1 MRCLLHYVKR
11 AQSYED
17 LRTFEGKLFPTFRE
31 AAIARHLL
39 DDDRE
44 WQKCLYEASQI
55 KTGSQL
61 RYLFASIIGFGAP
74 VDPFELWSE
83 FKDTLCEDLLYRAR
97 IGQPLTEMCESI
109 WMRALHLISEYCK
122 PLGISLERC
131 PGFKILDWSLGESN
145 NIDDSVNIEMC
156 RNSFER
162 TMPLLLNQDQLN
174 GLNDIILAVN
184 SNIQRTFFIDGPGG
198 SGKTFLYSALLDY
211 FVAASIPCIPVA
223 SSGVAS
229 LLLKNGRTAHSTFKI
244 PIPCDE
250 FSICSIQ
257 CQSALADILIQPR
270 VIIWEE
276 IPGGE
281 SISNLNIWS
290 FLAWHMYGR

>member
-61 RYLFASIIGFGAP
+61 WYLFASIIGFGAP
-74 VDPFELWSE
+74 VVPFELWSE
-83 FKDTLCEDLLYRAR
+83 FKDALCDDILYRAR

-184 SNIQRTFFIDGPGG
+184 SNIQRTFLIGGLGG

-250 FSICSIQ
+250 FRF
-257 CQSALADILIQPR
+257 PF
-270 VIIWEE
+270 V
-276 IPGGE
+276 
-281 SISNLNIWS
+281 
-290 FLAWHMYGR
+290 